1 MQELIQEVK
10 GTRTY
15 ITYTDISE
23 IDKKVKIIYNT
34 FCSEILKKQF
44 VSNKEFMAHYFPDDG
59 PEKSLISIKKE
70 SVSLSHVVLIEKS
83 LYINFPI
90 IFNELTHF
98 ILKLQEDIT
107 EVWENRK

>member
-23 IDKKVKIIYNT
+23 IDKKVRIIYNT

-44 VSNKEFMAHYFPDDG
+44 VSNKVFMTHYFPVDG
-59 PEKSLISIKKE
+59 PEKSLINIKKD
-70 SVSLSHVVLIEKS
+70 SVSFSYAVLIEKS

-90 IFNELTHF
+90 IFNELTPY
-98 ILKLQEDIT
+98 ILKLKEDIT
-107 EVWENRK
+107 EVSNN